1 MSAKTIKQIKN
12 YKAFRESMSALLD
25 LYAFFVSKIPL
36 WTAETALLP
45 VGDRF
50 VPVGQAP
57 CLMNFHA
64 PLRANGS

>member
-1 MSAKTIKQIKN
+1 
-12 YKAFRESMSALLD
+12 MSALLD